1 MWDNGKHSWAICLKI
16 IISYNIVTDARF
28 GDVGFENKV
37 AVAHAHIS
45 FQKKCS
51 GLSARW
57 IMMALWVPNVHHH
70 SNIWFWQCYFVRE
83 WRTWEIIKGFYLGQ
97 KLFGSL
103 QQLHNQMHLW
113 IFALLLPTATVK
125 VVDKSRINETYSLMK
140 FSILSLSLS
149 LLHDSKS
156 TCIGVR
162 ESMQTAAHEDPW
174 CPRKH
179 CN

>member
-1 MWDNGKHSWAICLKI
+1 MLLFNGNYAPCGTMASIHEQSVWKLSYLI
-16 IISYNIVTDARF
+16 ILSQLPTSF

-70 SNIWFWQCYFVRE
+70 SNIWFWQCYYVRE

-103 QQLHNQMHLW
+103 WQLHNQMHLW
-113 IFALLLPTATVK
+113 IFAWLLPTATVK

-140 FSILSLSLS
+140 FSSLSMS
-149 LLHDSKS
+149 LRSLHASKL
-156 TCIGVR
+156 TCIQVR
-162 ESMQTAAHEDPW
+162 GEM
-174 CPRKH
+174 
-179 CN
+179 

>member
-1 MWDNGKHSWAICLKI
+1 MRHFKSSLLRTAMLLFNGNYAPCGTMASIHEQSVWKLSYLI
-16 IISYNIVTDARF
+16 ILSQLPTSF

-83 WRTWEIIKGFYLGQ
+83 WRTWEIIKGFYLG
-97 KLFGSL
+97 KSCLDLCGSCIIRCTSGYLLDSFL
-103 QQLHNQMHLW
+103 QQW
-113 IFALLLPTATVK
+113 WRWSTKAG
-125 VVDKSRINETYSLMK
+125 SMK
-140 FSILSLSLS
+140 HIL
-149 LLHDSKS
+149 
-156 TCIGVR
+156 
-162 ESMQTAAHEDPW
+162 
-174 CPRKH
+174 
-179 CN
+179 